1 MILVSTSHAQTEAP
15 AAHDAAPD
23 ADGAAPAG
31 EAHEG
36 TEAQGGEHAA
46 TFPPFDPATFG
57 SQLFWLAILFGLLYV
72 LMSRVALPRIG
83 SILEERAARIASDL
97 AESQRLKEAS
107 DAAIAAHE
115 QALAEARQNAHGIA
129 QKARDAAKAEIA
141 ADRNRIET
149 DLNAKLAAAEAEI
162 GKVKDRALSEVD
174 AIAKDAVETIVEV
187 LVGTKVGKAEV
198 ESAVAAAMAG
208 RA

>member
-1 MILVSTSHAQTEAP
+1 LIFVSTSYAQTEAP
-15 AAHDAAPD
+15 AAHEAAPEEH
-23 ADGAAPAG
+23 GAAPAG
-31 EAHEG
+31 EVREG
-36 TEAQGGEHAA
+36 TVAHGGEHAA
-46 TFPPFDPATFG
+46 FPPFDPATFG
-57 SQLFWLAILFGLLYV
+57 SQLFWLAILFGLLYA

-107 DAAIAAHE
+107 DAAIASHE
-115 QALAEARQNAHGIA
+115 QALAEARQNSHGIA

-208 RA
+208 RT